1 MIHCLSHTCWAVKQM
16 THSHRGFVVIKWTA
30 VKYFLALC
38 LLMFCPGR
46 ERDFGFC
53 SSQQLRLQ
61 KKKFLLHRGE
71 EEVANPSSVAPGW
84 MSSSSQLQ
92 LFSASLHPLPL
103 RTPPASLLAQRPVV
117 TGDRQTSE
125 PVARL
130 TYTYSGHELM
140 KCTHCWG
147 LLANTCALVC
157 AHTRAHIIAHRDTLT
172 NTALH

>member
-1 MIHCLSHTCWAVKQM
+1 MIHCLSRTCWAVKQM

-30 VKYFLALC
+30 VNYFLALC

-157 AHTRAHIIAHRDTLT
+157 AHTHTHART
-172 NTALH
+172 